1 MPNETERN
9 SLLVRYLLGELSD
22 TERDELE
29 DDYLP
34 NSDLHDEL
42 LATEDELIFAYA
54 QGRLSPSQRDS
65 FERLFLCSSERQ
77 SRLEFARGL
86 TRFLEGNSGIRSQP
100 EDRSVLLDRR
110 VVAAFGEQ
118 GTVLTEAAGGHDHS
132 SIWEKVSTG
141 IAAYVRKPAVVGAF
155 ATSLVLATFG
165 GAVAMYQLISSRV
178 TVNANAKAPSVQ
190 VLVAA
195 RNLEIGTLIKDSDFK
210 IVEWIG
216 AVPTGAIVKKEDALG
231 RGAIIAIFD
240 GEPLIESRLAPK
252 GRRRRT
258 RGQHQA
264 RHASR
269 SITRQRRQRAGR
281 LRHSRHACGRAD
293 LEAPDIRI
301 PMPEPWRRRLLQ
313 NIEIVSAGQNIQ
325 KDAEGKPV
333 VVNLVNVLVTPDQVE
348 ILNLATNDTRVQL
361 VLRNPIDHDAAF
373 THGRPPLA
381 LRRDPPPPLPPAQPA
396 RPKPEGPYVL
406 EIING
411 NHRIETIFEK

>member
-240 GEPLIESRLAPK
+240 GEPLSESRLAPK
-252 GRRRRT
+252 GAGAGLAANIKPGMRAVALRVNDVN
-258 RGQHQA
+258 GLA
-264 RHASR
+264 GFVIPGMHADVLIS
-269 SITRQRRQRAGR
+269 SPHPNPNAG
-281 LRHSRHACGRAD
+281 AVA
-293 LEAPDIRI
+293 
-301 PMPEPWRRRLLQ
+301 RRLLQ

-333 VVNLVNVLVTPDQVE
+333 VVNLVNVLLTPDQVE